1 MTSNL
6 DIVRRFLD
14 ALGETDSEHTLT
26 GPRAG
31 AHALMH
37 PDCVLINPT
46 LNPARG
52 LVRGAEAPAG
62 GVFRGPTGIDEDM
75 ALLTS
80 LWDIRIRDPELYG
93 LGDVV
98 LFKGVAVATGRG
110 TGKSNES
117 DFLELFWVKDGL
129 ITKIHAS
136 SDTKALWDLL
146 QD

>member
-1 MTSNL
+1 MTSSL

-14 ALGETDSEHTLT
+14 SLGETDSEHTLT
-26 GPRAG
+26 GPRAD
-31 AHALMH
+31 AHSLMH

-52 LVRGAEAPAG
+52 LVPPTQAPPDG
-62 GVFRGPTGIDEDM
+62 IFRGPTGIDEDM

-80 LWDIRIRDPELYG
+80 LWDIRVREPELYD

-98 LFKGVAVATGRG
+98 LFKGVAAATGKA